1 MDPNPSATPALA
13 DEIAANSWYHTIEL
27 PNGVVTHGVFDT
39 IRELE
44 HVPLPASLEGKR
56 CLDVG
61 TADGFWA
68 FEMERRGASE
78 VVAVDVPDR
87 SALDWPATVDE
98 AEWNIV
104 ESLADH
110 RGFQL
115 AKRALDS
122 SVRLEERRVYDL
134 NVDDLGEFDFAFMGS
149 LLLHLR
155 DPVLAL
161 SAVRRVLRGQLL
173 SVDTISPL
181 LTAMHPSQ
189 PIARLEGPGWPLWWI
204 LNLAA
209 YRRLFPLAGF
219 EIVETGR
226 PFLLKRGA
234 RYRPTP
240 RTRRP
245 LYGRLQEAVTRLG
258 LVHSWVLA
266 EPAASVSGRKR

>member
-1 MDPNPSATPALA
+1 MDSNPSAAPSLA

-27 PNGVVTHGVFDT
+27 PDGVVTHGVFDT

-104 ESLADH
+104 ESLAEH
-110 RGFQL
+110 PGFQL
-115 AKRALDS
+115 AKRALNS

-134 NVDDLGEFDFAFMGS
+134 NADDLGEFDFAFMGS

-155 DPVLAL
+155 DPIGAL
-161 SAVRRVLRGQLL
+161 QAVRRVVRGDLL

-181 LTAMHPSQ
+181 LTFLHPRQ
-189 PIARLEGPGWPLWWI
+189 PIARLEAPGWPLWW
-204 LNLAA
+204 LVNLAG
-209 YRRLFPLAGF
+209 YRHMFSVAGW
-219 EIVETGR
+219 EIADSGS
-226 PFLLKRGA
+226 PFFLKRGSNYRHTA
-234 RYRPTP
+234 RAERPFC
-240 RTRRP
+240 
-245 LYGRLQEAVTRLG
+245 GRFQDAATQRLG
-258 LVHSWVLA
+258 VLHSWVLA
-266 EPAASVSGRKR
+266 KPSE